1 MDSSR
6 IRLARKTAKMTQAE
20 LADRIE
26 VNRATVSKYE
36 TGEIMPSVEMLGHI
50 SDALGCDIE
59 YLLGYSEN
67 MRQTPEDKALVEA
80 VKRGDARTVEKLM
93 GLEQGTITSLEK
105 NKPIIVNTTLD
116 PEWQRANQINRN
128 GAAPQEEMLEYSEL
142 FLQSIEK
149 SRSCIAEMKERL
161 EKITRCVA
169 TLNEEG
175 LQRALEFVSDLAEI
189 PKYRYPTDP
198 NEDRE

>member
-105 NKPIIVNTTLD
+105 NKTIIVNK
-116 PEWQRANQINRN
+116 EIGRA
-128 GAAPQEEMLEYSEL
+128 Y
-142 FLQSIEK
+142 
-149 SRSCIAEMKERL
+149 
-161 EKITRCVA
+161 V
-169 TLNEEG
+169 
-175 LQRALEFVSDLAEI
+175 
-189 PKYRYPTDP
+189 
-198 NEDRE
+198 